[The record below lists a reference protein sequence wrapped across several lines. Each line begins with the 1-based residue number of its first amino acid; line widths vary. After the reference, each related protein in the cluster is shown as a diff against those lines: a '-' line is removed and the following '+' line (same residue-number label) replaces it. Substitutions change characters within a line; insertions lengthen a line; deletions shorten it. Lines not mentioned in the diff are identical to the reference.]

1 MWRTITTT
9 LEVCPLSLGLVPTL
23 KLWFF
28 AALLEKEKVEQALD
42 GFAEVVSMEAEKGE
56 WGFRALKQIVKLQ
69 FKLGKHTEMMNSY
82 HQLLTYIRSGVTR
95 NYSEKVLSSILDIV
109 SCSTNTDFLQDFYET
124 TLLSLE
130 AARNERLWFKTNL
143 KLCKLWFAKSE
154 FGHVGKM
161 LKDMYK
167 VCQHAD
173 GSADQRKG
181 TQLLEVYAVEI
192 QMYTEQKNNKKL
204 KELYQRALAIT
215 SAIPHPHILG
225 VIRECGGKMH
235 MTERNWEAA
244 ATDFFEAFK
253 SFDEAGQPRR
263 IQCLKYLVLANML
276 MESEVN
282 PFDAHEARPFKLDP
296 DILIITSLVAA
307 YQRNSIVEFESLLKA
322 HHAHISGDPFL
333 RDYVDDLLK
342 NIRTQVLMKL
352 IMPFT
357 RVCVPF
363 ISVKLNIPEDEVNA
377 LLVSLILDSR
387 IGAQVDQ
394 VGKVVELNT
403 GFIQKN
409 ATHSHGLERW
419 ARCTKAKFH
428 LQHFQ

>member
-1 MWRTITTT
+1 
-9 LEVCPLSLGLVPTL
+9 
-23 KLWFF
+23 
-28 AALLEKEKVEQALD
+28 
-42 GFAEVVSMEAEKGE
+42 METEKGE
-56 WGFRALKQIVKLQ
+56 WGFKALKQIIKLQ

-82 HQLLTYIRSGVTR
+82 QQLLTYIRSGVTR
-95 NYSEKVLSSILDIV
+95 NYSEKVLTSILEIV
-109 SCSTNTDFLQDFYET
+109 SCSTNMDFLQEFYET

-130 AARNERLWFKTNL
+130 AARSERLWFKTNL
-143 KLCKLWFAKSE
+143 KLCKLWFTKNE
-154 FGHVGKM
+154 FNRVGKI

-167 VCQHAD
+167 FCQHAD
-173 GSADQRKG
+173 GSTDQRKG
-181 TQLLEVYAVEI
+181 THLLEVYAIEI

-235 MTERNWEAA
+235 MAERNWEAA

-263 IQCLKYLVLANML
+263 VQCLKYLVLANML

-282 PFDAHEARPFKLDP
+282 PFDAHEARPFKSDP
-296 DILIITSLVAA
+296 DILIIISLVAA

-357 RVCVPF
+357 RIRIPF
-363 ISVKLNIPEDEVNA
+363 ISAQLNIAEGEVND
-377 LLVSLILDSR
+377 LLISLILDRR
-387 IGAQVDQ
+387 ISAQLDQ
-394 VGKVVELNT
+394 IDRAVELT
-403 GFIQKN
+403 TAFEDKFVP
-409 ATHSHGLERW
+409 ASHELERW
-419 ARCTKAKFH
+419 ANCAK
-428 LQHFQ
+428 LKLK